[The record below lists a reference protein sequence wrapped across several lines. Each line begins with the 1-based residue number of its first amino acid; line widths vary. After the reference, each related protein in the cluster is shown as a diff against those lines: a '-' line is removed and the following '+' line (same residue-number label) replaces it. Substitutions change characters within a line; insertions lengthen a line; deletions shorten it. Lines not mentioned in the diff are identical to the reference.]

1 MRRKALTFRG
11 TLKPSKAQSSPI
23 FMDVKR
29 IDIFHNQ
36 KTSLESLSNLIKY
49 HQVNFFS
56 ISLEKN
62 ESDNIIET
70 LLSLKNSLINSLNNQ
85 TQQRNDLLKK
95 VKKNY
100 YFIFQNEN
108 YFIDKKDINNINFEI
123 SQLKNLNFTIENEL
137 LKIDF
142 LIKYTKDKIH
152 EYKKIDFIREE
163 KRDIYLNSKNEI
175 YQVEKQLNMKLLNLK
190 KQLEEMIIQEEQDLS
205 HIEILNEKFNKYKE
219 IYINGKYGNKYINV
233 SEIIEEDKNE
243 DITKSFNNFTNSF
256 ITNNT
261 KKEDLTSFNS
271 NDKDICKKNK
281 GNLMIL
287 DHFIMKRNFD
297 EKKNDSNI
305 KNVNLN
311 INLNINVK
319 HNEKKF

>member
-1 MRRKALTFRG
+1 M
-11 TLKPSKAQSSPI
+11 
-23 FMDVKR
+23 
-29 IDIFHNQ
+29 
-36 KTSLESLSNLIKY
+36 
-49 HQVNFFS
+49 
-56 ISLEKN
+56 
-62 ESDNIIET
+62 
-70 LLSLKNSLINSLNNQ
+70 
-85 TQQRNDLLKK
+85 
-95 VKKNY
+95 
-100 YFIFQNEN
+100 
-108 YFIDKKDINNINFEI
+108 
-123 SQLKNLNFTIENEL
+123 
-137 LKIDF
+137 
-142 LIKYTKDKIH
+142 IKYTKDKIH

-175 YQVEKQLNMKLLNLK
+175 HQVEKQLNMKILNLRK
-190 KQLEEMIIQEEQDLS
+190 KLEEMIIQEEQDLS

-219 IYINGKYGNKYINV
+219 MYINGKYDNKYINI

-287 DHFIMKRNFD
+287 DHFIMKRNLD
-297 EKKNDSNI
+297 EKKSDSNI

>member
-1 MRRKALTFRG
+1 
-11 TLKPSKAQSSPI
+11 
-23 FMDVKR
+23 
-29 IDIFHNQ
+29 
-36 KTSLESLSNLIKY
+36 
-49 HQVNFFS
+49 
-56 ISLEKN
+56 
-62 ESDNIIET
+62 
-70 LLSLKNSLINSLNNQ
+70 
-85 TQQRNDLLKK
+85 
-95 VKKNY
+95 
-100 YFIFQNEN
+100 
-108 YFIDKKDINNINFEI
+108 
-123 SQLKNLNFTIENEL
+123 
-137 LKIDF
+137 

-219 IYINGKYGNKYINV
+219 ICINGKYGNKYINV

>member
-219 IYINGKYGNKYINV
+219 IYINGKYGNKYIW
-233 SEIIEEDKNE
+233 SLLDR
-243 DITKSFNNFTNSF
+243 FN
-256 ITNNT
+256 
-261 KKEDLTSFNS
+261 
-271 NDKDICKKNK
+271 
-281 GNLMIL
+281 
-287 DHFIMKRNFD
+287 
-297 EKKNDSNI
+297 
-305 KNVNLN
+305 
-311 INLNINVK
+311 
-319 HNEKKF
+319 

>member
-23 FMDVKR
+23 FMDVER

-100 YFIFQNEN
+100 YFIF
-108 YFIDKKDINNINFEI
+108 
-123 SQLKNLNFTIENEL
+123 
-137 LKIDF
+137 
-142 LIKYTKDKIH
+142 
-152 EYKKIDFIREE
+152 
-163 KRDIYLNSKNEI
+163 
-175 YQVEKQLNMKLLNLK
+175 
-190 KQLEEMIIQEEQDLS
+190 
-205 HIEILNEKFNKYKE
+205 
-219 IYINGKYGNKYINV
+219 
-233 SEIIEEDKNE
+233 
-243 DITKSFNNFTNSF
+243 
-256 ITNNT
+256 
-261 KKEDLTSFNS
+261 
-271 NDKDICKKNK
+271 
-281 GNLMIL
+281 
-287 DHFIMKRNFD
+287 
-297 EKKNDSNI
+297 
-305 KNVNLN
+305 
-311 INLNINVK
+311 
-319 HNEKKF
+319 

>member
-11 TLKPSKAQSSPI
+11 TIKPSKAQSSPI
-23 FMDVKR
+23 FIDVKR
-29 IDIFHNQ
+29 KNIFQNQ

-62 ESDNIIET
+62 ESNNIIET
-70 LLSLKNSLINSLNNQ
+70 LLSLKKSLINSLNNQ

-108 YFIDKKDINNINFEI
+108 YFNDKKDIKNINFEI

-137 LKIDF
+137 LKIDY

-175 YQVEKQLNMKLLNLK
+175 HQVEKQLNMKILNLRK
-190 KQLEEMIIQEEQDLS
+190 KLEEMIIQEEQDLRDK
-205 HIEILNEKFNKYKE
+205 EILNEKFNKYKE
-219 IYINGKYGNKYINV
+219 MYINGKYDNKYINI

-271 NDKDICKKNK
+271 NNKDNC
-281 GNLMIL
+281 
-287 DHFIMKRNFD
+287 
-297 EKKNDSNI
+297 
-305 KNVNLN
+305 
-311 INLNINVK
+311 
-319 HNEKKF
+319 